1 MPFSQFLIFFPFSLL
16 FKINIFRSG
25 SKGVTTS
32 MHLTI
37 IISKKCFPVG
47 LIFDTN
53 LIIVSLGTTKTQNV
67 IDF

>member
-1 MPFSQFLIFFPFSLL
+1 MPFSQFLIFFPFSLR

-25 SKGVTTS
+25 NKGVTTS

-37 IISKKCFPVG
+37 IISKKCLPVG
-47 LIFDTN
+47 LIFDLN
-53 LIIVSLGTTKTQNV
+53 LVIVSLGTTKTQNV